1 MTVHALC
8 CGNANTFVVA
18 FQQYLP
24 RFGSIFSKLSFP
36 KGPFSLSL
44 FFFFFLATPC
54 GLCDLI
60 PLNQGLNPC
69 PQQWKPGALTTGP
82 SWNSPEGR
90 FYGIFSYMPLHEI
103 LMSRYHCISVCVHE
117 CVLSCV
123 PLFATPTDCSPPGSS
138 LHGILQARILEWV
151 AVSFSR
157 GSS

>member
-1 MTVHALC
+1 MHLAAEMLIHLWLPFNSTYPGLGV
-8 CGNANTFVVA
+8 F
-18 FQQYLP
+18 FQSYHSQ
-24 RFGSIFSKLSFP
+24 
-36 KGPFSLSL
+36 KGLFHSLWF

-103 LMSRYHCISVCVHE
+103 LMSRHHCISVCVHE